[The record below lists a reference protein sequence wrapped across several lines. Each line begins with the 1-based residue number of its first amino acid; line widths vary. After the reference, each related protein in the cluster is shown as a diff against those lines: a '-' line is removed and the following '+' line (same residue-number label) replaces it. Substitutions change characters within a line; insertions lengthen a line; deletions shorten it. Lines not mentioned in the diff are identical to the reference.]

1 MNKLTVISLSSF
13 LQLVFVGRLDVNS
26 EGLLLMT
33 NSGELARQ
41 LEMGAGLIERKYRVR
56 VHGIVAPWKLNIM
69 RKGLTVEGVR
79 YKPMEVSLEHDKKKG
94 PKRTTHKKGDKE
106 KEGGTNTWLHFTC
119 TEGKNRQIRKI
130 CKHLN
135 LDVSRLIR
143 VGYGPYSLEG
153 CDRGGF
159 LKVLLSFT
167 HFSQK
172 NLITMYFFRW
182 TRKSPRSTSTS

>member
-1 MNKLTVISLSSF
+1 M
-13 LQLVFVGRLDVNS
+13 VFVGRLDVNS

-33 NSGELARQ
+33 NSGELARK
-41 LEMGAGLIERKYRVR
+41 LEMGAGLVERKYRVR
-56 VHGIVAPWKLNIM
+56 VHGIVAPWKLTMM

-79 YKPMEVSLEHDKKKG
+79 YKPMDVNLEHDRKSTRG
-94 PKRTTHKKGDKE
+94 REKKGDK
-106 KEGGTNTWLHFTC
+106 KEGTNTWLTFTC

-143 VGYGPYSLEG
+143 VGYGPYTLEG

-159 LKVLLSFT
+159 LKVYTIFLPKETPHTQLLLHLHS
-167 HFSQK
+167 
-172 NLITMYFFRW
+172 I
-182 TRKSPRSTSTS
+182 